1 MGATLLP
8 RVRRG
13 AGPAVHI
20 FKEPTMSKIVLYWHP
35 MSSATPVACALAELG
50 VPHERVKVDI
60 TTGEQRRP
68 DYLALNPN
76 GKVPTMTVDG
86 APMFEALAIEMWLG
100 QTYGVQSG
108 LWPAEGTP
116 ERLQAMAWS
125 TWSYVTYGAQLVR
138 LQAAKDMGTP
148 DDAHG
153 TAAHKALDELLT
165 VLDGRLNEK
174 PWLLGDAYTLAD
186 LIVASVIGYS
196 VYLGAPVDK
205 HPTTNAW
212 LQKVQAR
219 PAMQID
225 A

>member
-1 MGATLLP
+1 
-8 RVRRG
+8 
-13 AGPAVHI
+13 
-20 FKEPTMSKIVLYWHP
+20 MSQIVLYWHP
-35 MSSATPVACALAELG
+35 MSSAIPVACALAELG

-76 GKVPTMTVDG
+76 GKVPTLTVDG
-86 APMFEALAIEMWLG
+86 APMFEALAIELWLG
-100 QTYGVQSG
+100 HTYGVKSG

-116 ERLQAMAWS
+116 ERLQAMSWS

-165 VLDGRLNEK
+165 VLDGRLSQH

-196 VYLGAPVDK
+196 VYLGAPVDQ
-205 HPTTNAW
+205 HPVTNAW

>member
-1 MGATLLP
+1 MATEC
-8 RVRRG
+8 G
-13 AGPAVHI
+13 YAA
-20 FKEPTMSKIVLYWHP
+20 
-35 MSSATPVACALAELG
+35 ATESGLS
-50 VPHERVKVDI
+50 
-60 TTGEQRRP
+60 
-68 DYLALNPN
+68 
-76 GKVPTMTVDG
+76 MWVDG

-116 ERLQAMAWS
+116 ERLQAMAWC

-165 VLDGRLNEK
+165 VLDGRLAQK

-196 VYLGAPVDK
+196 VYLGAPVAG
-205 HPTTNAW
+205 HPTTLAW

-219 PAMQID
+219 PSMQID

>member
-1 MGATLLP
+1 
-8 RVRRG
+8 
-13 AGPAVHI
+13 
-20 FKEPTMSKIVLYWHP
+20 
-35 MSSATPVACALAELG
+35 MSSASPVACALTELD

-68 DYLALNPN
+68 EYLALNPN
-76 GKVPTMTVDG
+76 GKVPTLTVDG

-100 QTYGVQSG
+100 QTYGVKSG

-125 TWSYVTYGAQLVR
+125 TWSYVTYGAQVFR
-138 LQAAKDMGTP
+138 LQAAKDLGTP
-148 DDAHG
+148 ADAHG
-153 TAAHKALDELLT
+153 TAAHKGLDELLT
-165 VLDGRLNEK
+165 VLDSRLDQQA
-174 PWLLGDAYTLAD
+174 WMLGDKYTLVD

-196 VYLGAPVDK
+196 VYLGAPVAE
-205 HPTTNAW
+205 HPTTLAW

>member
-1 MGATLLP
+1 
-8 RVRRG
+8 
-13 AGPAVHI
+13 
-20 FKEPTMSKIVLYWHP
+20 

-50 VPHERVKVDI
+50 VAHERVKIDI
-60 TTGEQRRP
+60 TQGEQRRP

-76 GKVPTMTVDG
+76 GKVPTLTVDG

-100 QTYGVQSG
+100 ETYGVQQG

-125 TWSYVTYGAQLVR
+125 SWAYVTYGAQMLR
-138 LQAAKDMGTP
+138 AEAARHLAQPNDP
-148 DDAHG
+148 HG
-153 TAAHKALDELLT
+153 TAAHQAMDELLAL
-165 VLDGRLNEK
+165 LDTRLAAQ
-174 PWLLGDAYTLAD
+174 PFMLGASYSLAD

-196 VYLGAPVDK
+196 AYLGAPVQK
-205 HPTTNAW
+205 HPHVTAW
-212 LQKVQAR
+212 LQQVQAR